1 MQKTFLIAE
10 TVTHFHT
17 ITLDEELDIDDIVE
31 RAKISSK
38 LYDTGYEAIGAVLK
52 QYKDRYGFDYK
63 IKPNDCGTEVLD
75 MDVIEEM

>member
-17 ITLDEELDIDDIVE
+17 ITLDEELDINDIIE
-31 RAKISSK
+31 RAKASSK
-38 LYDTGYEAIGAVLK
+38 LYNTGYEAIEAILK
-52 QYKDRYGFDYK
+52 AYKDRYGFDYN